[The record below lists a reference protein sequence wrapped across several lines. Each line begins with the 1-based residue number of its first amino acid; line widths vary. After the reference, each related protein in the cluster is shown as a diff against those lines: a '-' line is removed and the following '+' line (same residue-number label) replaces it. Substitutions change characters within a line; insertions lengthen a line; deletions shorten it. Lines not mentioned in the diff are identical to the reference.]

1 MIKYVAEIGVN
12 HLGNSKLGFKLVKA
26 AAASGADAVSMQILE
41 DKDYDYK
48 KPWRRRIKK
57 DFYIKNDNK
66 LFYPDNEHLISVDKI
81 KEKLRYGNLLNFH

>member
-1 MIKYVAEIGVN
+1 MIKYVAEIGAN
-12 HLGNSKLGFKLVKA
+12 HLGDPKLGFKLVKA

-57 DFYIKNDNK
+57 DFYIKNELYK
-66 LFYPDNEHLISVDKI
+66 KTLMIII
-81 KEKLRYGNLLNFH
+81 KK